1 MTDDYDNVTK
11 PPMRTAD
18 GVSLRDYIDLRF
30 SELQRQHDKD
40 DATMTIRLASMNA
53 TREAM
58 REQATK
64 FITRAEADLTHKAMC
79 DHIETLREESAENR
93 GKASQKSVLVAY
105 VLSAISLV
113 LGLVSLV
120 KGVKGM

>member
-40 DATMTIRLASMNA
+40 DATMTLRLAAMNEIRESM
-53 TREAM
+53 RD
-58 REQATK
+58 QASK
-64 FITRAEADLTHKAMC
+64 FITRAEAELVHKAMC
-79 DHIETLREESAENR
+79 DHIETLRDESAENR
-93 GKASQKSVLVAY
+93 GKASMKSVLVAY
-105 VLSAISLV
+105 VLSAISLA
-113 LGLVSLV
+113 LGLVQLV
-120 KGVKGM
+120 RGL